1 MRLEW
6 ACAIVAAAA
15 LGSVNAATPPPPS
28 ATPRP
33 PERIYATTCGY
44 CHGRNVGPVIR
55 GRQLPPEAIAA
66 IVRAG
71 QNGMPAF
78 RPTEITAGELDVLA
92 KWVSASA
99 ADPAEHGN

>member
-1 MRLEW
+1 MRLGS
-6 ACAIVAAAA
+6 ACII
-15 LGSVNAATPPPPS
+15 AATAVAILASAAPPPS
-28 ATPRP
+28 ATARP

-55 GRQLPPEAIAA
+55 GRQLPVDAIVA

-78 RPTEITAGELDVLA
+78 RPTEIAPAELNQLA
-92 KWVSASA
+92 KWISTSA